1 MANRVLRIG
10 GASGF
15 WGDAAQAPPQLLNV
29 AGLYY
34 IGAAAADCGRAGS
47 GEVKT
52 YRMD

>member
-10 GASGF
+10 GF